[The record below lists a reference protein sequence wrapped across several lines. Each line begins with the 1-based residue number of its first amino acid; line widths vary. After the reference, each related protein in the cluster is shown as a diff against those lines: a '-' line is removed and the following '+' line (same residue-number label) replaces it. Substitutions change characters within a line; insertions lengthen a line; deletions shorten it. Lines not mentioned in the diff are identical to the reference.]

1 MREGCLV
8 AGEGFQLRVV
18 DSPLWRARLVDGELE
33 VTLPLLRADATAS
46 VVGERLAAPLMLPHE
61 LRGCPESLASRLA
74 GVVEAYR
81 RRVVVEQLYDLAV
94 RMGPLVSEAL
104 VDPFYPLYSRLRL
117 LARIAPCPARLRGA
131 DELRAS
137 YLELSR
143 DVASVE
149 SGLLR
154 LRTPSLRLEFKALA
168 SRVRATLL
176 SISHRIP
183 VPRTPWEGRECDLDG
198 VFGGVSRLV
207 RMPEGIFAGF
217 CEEEPLSILGEGDCR
232 PLPRFSSAY
241 LCVSGSRRVIV
252 KDYMKMAIKWLPA
265 AIASSVAVRYRL
277 GPRSRLAAEYKY
289 LRLFREVVD
298 TPRIV
303 AVCSD
308 IARAASSREYVEG
321 QPVLAS
327 KEPGH
332 WRLAGEVLGRLHEA
346 GYVMGDSNPGNVI
359 VDLQGLPWIVDA
371 EQARR
376 FSLRGAAWDIVVALS
391 YSGLFDAE
399 DSLLLEMLRGYAGS
413 WSGSLKILEL
423 ASSPAL
429 WLPMRTVPKAY
440 SKRRILRDF
449 VSGKRAG

>member
-1 MREGCLV
+1 MQEGCLV
-8 AGEGFQLRVV
+8 SGEGFQLRVL
-18 DSPLWRARLVDGELE
+18 DSPLWRARLVEEGLE
-33 VTLPLLRADATAS
+33 VTLPLLRADAVAS
-46 VVGERLAAPLMLPHE
+46 VAGEKLAAPLMLPHE
-61 LRGCPESLASRLA
+61 LRDCPASLASRLA
-74 GVVEAYR
+74 GLAEAYR

-94 RMGPLVSEAL
+94 RAGPLVSEAL
-104 VDPFYPLYSRLRL
+104 VDPLYPLYSRLKL
-117 LARIAPCPARLRGA
+117 LARVAPCPTGLQGA
-131 DELRAS
+131 DELRRL

-143 DVASVE
+143 GVASVE

-154 LRTPSLRLEFKALA
+154 LRMPSLRLEFKALA
-168 SRVRATLL
+168 SRARATLL

-183 VPRTPWEGRECDLDG
+183 VPGTPWEGQECDLEG
-198 VFGGVSRLV
+198 VFGSISSLV
-207 RMPEGIFAGF
+207 RMPEGVFTGF
-217 CEEEPLSILGEGDCR
+217 CEEEPLSVLGEGDCR

-241 LCVSGSRRVIV
+241 LCTSGSRRVIV
-252 KDYMKMAIKWLPA
+252 KDYMKMVVKWLPA

-289 LRLFREVVD
+289 LRLFRDIVD
-298 TPRIV
+298 TPRLI

-321 QPVLAS
+321 EPVLAS
-327 KEPGH
+327 EKPRH
-332 WRLAGEVLGRLHEA
+332 WRLAGETLGRLHEA

-359 VDLQGLPWIVDA
+359 VDLRGMPWVVDA

-391 YSGLFDAE
+391 YSGLFDAG
-399 DSLLLEMLRGYAGS
+399 DRLLLEMLEGYADS

-440 SKRRILRDF
+440 SKRRILREF
-449 VSGKRAG
+449 VSGKRPG